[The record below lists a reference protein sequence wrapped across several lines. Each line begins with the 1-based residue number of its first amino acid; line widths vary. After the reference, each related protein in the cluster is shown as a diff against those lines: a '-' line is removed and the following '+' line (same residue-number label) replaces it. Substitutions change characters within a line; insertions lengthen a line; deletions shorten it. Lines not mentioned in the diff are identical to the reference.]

1 MSRRRIQLMT
11 TATRKI
17 LNTGTNKYQSAF
29 RQMQRAI
36 YSDNTYISL
45 NANTLTTDVK
55 NDLENLNEFWMTS
68 CYFHRVVRD
77 NYRLCFPRI
86 DWQKS
91 TIYDR
96 YDSQETP
103 QTQNAYVFDPTIGD
117 GVLFLCVGNN
127 EFNRTDI
134 RTASV
139 IRPSAGYTNVAD
151 LPTTVIQQAD
161 GYSWIAVAQS
171 DNRFTDSNWIS
182 LEVRDGISFFGGDQ
196 QTYIDD
202 GVTLGP
208 FKTAVCNPHDPGKT
222 GAAGFYPVLNSY
234 DQTTESEVD
243 SGSILYSVGNIERFD
258 AFRMQQALKIS
269 GVDTKVEFV
278 GGSTTGSTGELPNT
292 TSVISIGEQISNSPF
307 TDSSPLGWYN
317 KKVQGWKSKA
327 GSVEMVYLN
336 TAGLSASALIVDGIT
351 APTVAAKGNGDSPTI
366 EFITRKINE
375 SKTEIKGVKISTDL
389 ATGNRLVGKNNTR
402 IEFQVSDTGNDDAI
416 ENALRAFITPYNGL
430 LTEENLYGPVVPINS
445 FMMSTQIP
453 ESDVTGELDFG
464 GGNIT
469 GPTSFD
475 SYGLVVNAMGYA
487 KSNYTYEREL
497 GLDLPPNKTE
507 AVGNL
512 IYADITPSSG
522 AANLVSGMLIYETVP
537 KVGGTSPRGELIG
550 IIQAVE
556 SPYLVGAQY
565 AAISTAKAS
574 KFTNGA
580 TFYVG
585 SGSSFKLFTQTAKA
599 TKVTVA
605 PLTGTLMHIGKSNFD
620 ISGGTNKRITVKYI
634 TRV

>member
-1 MSRRRIQLMT
+1 MT

-68 CYFHRVVRD
+68 CYLHRVVRD
-77 NYRLCFPRI
+77 DYRLCFPRR
-86 DWQKS
+86 DWKKS

-96 YDSQETP
+96 FNSEEAP
-103 QTQNAYVFDPTIGD
+103 QTQNSYVFDPNIGD
-117 GVLFLCVGNN
+117 GVLFMCVGNN

-139 IRPSAGYTNVAD
+139 IRPSAGYENVND
-151 LPTTVIQQAD
+151 LPTDVIQQAD
-161 GYSWIAVAQS
+161 GYSWIALAQS

-208 FKTAVCNPHDPGKT
+208 FKTAICSPHDPGKT
-222 GAAGFYPVLNSY
+222 GAAGFYPVSNSY
-234 DQTTESEVD
+234 DQTSESEVD
-243 SGSILYSVGNIERFD
+243 SGNVLYSVGNIERFD
-258 AFRMQQALKIS
+258 AFKMQQALKIS

-278 GGSTTGSTGELPNT
+278 AGSTAGSTGELPNT
-292 TSVISIGEQISNSPF
+292 TSVISIEEQINNSPF
-307 TDSSPLGWYN
+307 SDSSPLGWYN
-317 KKVQGWKSKA
+317 KKIQGWKSKA
-327 GSVEMVYLN
+327 GSVEMIYLN

-351 APTVAAKGNGDSPTI
+351 APSVSAKGNGDSPTV
-366 EFITRKINE
+366 EFILRKINE
-375 SKTEIKGVKISTDL
+375 NKTEIKGVKVSTDL
-389 ATGNRLVGKNNTR
+389 ATGSRLVGKDNTR
-402 IEFQVSDTGNDDAI
+402 VEFVVSDTGNDDAI

-430 LTEENLYGPVVPINS
+430 LTEENLYGSIVPVNS
-445 FMMSTQIP
+445 FMMTTQIE
-453 ESDVTGELDFG
+453 ESEITDELDNG
-464 GGNIT
+464 SANVSS
-469 GPTSFD
+469 PTSFD
-475 SYGLVVNAMGYA
+475 SYGLVVNPLGFTNVSDISY
-487 KSNYTYEREL
+487 KREL
-497 GLDLPPNKTE
+497 GLDLPPNTKE
-507 AVGNL
+507 SIGNL
-512 IYADITPSSG
+512 IVADITPPSG
-522 AANLVSGMLIYETVP
+522 QPALVAGMLIYDAAP
-537 KVGGTSPRGELIG
+537 KVTGTSPRGELIG

-556 SPYLVGAQY
+556 SPSPVSGNQH
-565 AAISTAKAS
+565 AAISTSKES

-580 TFYVG
+580 TYFVG
-585 SGSSFKLFTQTAKA
+585 SGASFRVFTQASKASKITTA
-599 TKVTVA
+599 
-605 PLTGTLMHIGKSNFD
+605 PQSGTLMHIGKSNFD
-620 ISGGTNKRITVKYI
+620 ISGGSQKRITVKYI